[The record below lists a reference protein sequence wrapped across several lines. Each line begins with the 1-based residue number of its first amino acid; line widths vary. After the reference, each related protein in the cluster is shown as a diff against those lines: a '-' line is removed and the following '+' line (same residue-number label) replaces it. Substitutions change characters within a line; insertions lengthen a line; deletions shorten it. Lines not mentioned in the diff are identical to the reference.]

1 MNIYMCIYMYIYV
14 YIYGY
19 SIIKSFLQCF
29 TIVAIGST
37 RGKKP
42 KLLFEAMDMDTFRK
56 TLDDSM
62 FSTSSSF
69 QKEIMYKDLDCQEF
83 EDSAALRAMCVFMHC
98 ELVDAPIK
106 CSVCKASCTLVQG
119 RSANEL
125 LWLCNNN

>member
-1 MNIYMCIYMYIYV
+1 MKCNNKLYEYIYIYMYIYIYV
-14 YIYGY
+14 YIYMYIYIYGY

-42 KLLFEAMDMDTFRK
+42 KLLFEAMDMGTFRK

-83 EDSAALRAMCVFMHC
+83 EDSAALRAMCVFMHY

-106 CSVCKASCTLVQG
+106 CSVCKAS
-119 RSANEL
+119 
-125 LWLCNNN
+125 